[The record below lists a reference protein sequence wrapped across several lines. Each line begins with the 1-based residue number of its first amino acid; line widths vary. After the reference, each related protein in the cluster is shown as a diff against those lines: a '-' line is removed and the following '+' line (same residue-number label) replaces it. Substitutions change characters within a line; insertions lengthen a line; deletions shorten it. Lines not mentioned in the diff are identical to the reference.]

1 MRNKIA
7 FLLAFLT
14 LLGYLVS
21 QNYASFYMLKGFT
34 NALYLNVSP
43 QSFTLT
49 YPINSIA
56 TTSINV
62 YASYIPS
69 NYFGNA
75 TWQVLNMYN
84 VELSGINGST
94 FLGNISYIPLKD
106 GILIPKTTLLGN
118 TYKTLAV
125 YYTPNLT
132 SNKLGY
138 KTYPYNS
145 TTYLDTLQDNYMFIY
160 DTFLNY
166 KLVNTQYQTI
176 PAQPNNNT
184 NTAGTFKVSFDTLP
198 IPYFLLTAPNTSYL
212 NLTYYRGTGI
222 IARQIQAVYSN
233 SNALLIG
240 NSNVYKQQAIVD
252 NGLLLNPSGNI
263 WLGYLNMPLYY
274 YNYNITNVSTKNSV
288 PIGLYYSNYNYILN
302 ILMPNTQKVYSS
314 PNNFYYL
321 IPAYANAN
329 VIAQASQQQNITN
342 LPNFEYQFNLTN
354 INWTMRPSDWLNWS
368 GGYNIQ
374 KFNFSNTTQNP
385 IIHTSYVIF
394 TLPAYPCLKSANG
407 QYGNIQAYGYQGST
421 NLGMINVSQFMVSN
435 NKVYYVMP
443 NQTQKGLQ
451 YQNATIYIC
460 SPIQNNPSQLRNN
473 NFVVASYQGSGN
485 TIPAKYKLSNT
496 NYIVFINPTLF
507 YGNESLSFNA
517 TGGGYY
523 TNLTFYAQEISIKSS
538 IAYGGGSPSLSQ
550 LSANNKIYISASY
563 GHGGNNPVVWTNTG
577 ADMITPQ
584 PIDICSYGCTQVGN
598 WWDLYNATT
607 ETQFQGLG
615 IGTYT
620 TSISLALPYNAT
632 AQVVNYFTIK
642 YRMGNLTAVAT
653 TSSSNSSGVSNP
665 VIIPTSP
672 KLNLSITNTT
682 LTNNLNNL
690 KQQFSKQVVLYGMN
704 IPLGL
709 IYIVDL
715 FLIIALAIFSKHEGA
730 FIIALAIFWFSGLL
744 FIQQLIIASIITIA
758 YATYRLEGIFHKES
772 G

>member
-145 TTYLDTLQDNYMFIY
+145 TTYLDTLQNNYMFIY

-166 KLVNTQYQTI
+166 KLVNIQYQTI
-176 PAQPNNNT
+176 PSQPNNNT

-240 NSNVYKQQAIVD
+240 NSNVYKQQTIVD

-314 PNNFYYL
+314 PNFFYYL
-321 IPAYANAN
+321 IPAFANAN

-368 GGYNIQ
+368 GGYSI
-374 KFNFSNTTQNP
+374 KGFVNP
-385 IIHTSYVIF
+385 TISTSYIMF

-443 NQTQKGLQ
+443 SATVKGLT

-460 SPIQNNPSQLRNN
+460 SPIQNAPSQLRKN
-473 NFVVASYQGSGN
+473 NFVVNTFYGSGN
-485 TIPAKYKLSNT
+485 ATAKGYGL
-496 NYIVFINPTLF
+496 NYAGQYIIFINPTLF
-507 YGNESLSFNA
+507 YGGESIYDWASYVNI
-517 TGGGYY
+517 GIQ
-523 TNLTFYAQEISIKSS
+523 AQFLNGT
-538 IAYGGGSPSLSQ
+538 IAGVSLGKLNQLANNQIYIYGGLQGSTIWAW
-550 LSANNKIYISASY
+550 ANNEAYEIQGVSSAGTY
-563 GHGGNNPVVWTNTG
+563 GPVVLFNSTKNQTFTSQYTG
-577 ADMITPQ
+577 N
-584 PIDICSYGCTQVGN
+584 PI
-598 WWDLYNATT
+598 A
-607 ETQFQGLG
+607 GL
-615 IGTYT
+615 
-620 TSISLALPYNAT
+620 SINLPYNAT
-632 AQVVNYFTIK
+632 ATIVNYFTIK

-709 IYIVDL
+709 IYIIDL